1 MINIQSYFP
10 VNYNNLYKKN
20 SNFDNF
26 SKMIESFQEVTDEFI
41 KNDLGRLYDMDL
53 KSSYMS
59 DFLNLKQ
66 LGFNFLESDNFK
78 KLFDKIYLLNKFLI
92 NKKNNNINSINDFLK
107 QFGINLK
114 IIDGKNEVIISNQ
127 LPKTVDFDKS
137 FDFYFDET
145 FTANVDT
152 MFSQELSF
160 EFFPKESYENVLIT
174 NFLFTYL
181 RKIIPATS
189 YIRIA

>member
-10 VNYNNLYKKN
+10 FNYNNLYKKQY
-20 SNFDNF
+20 NFDNF
-26 SKMIESFQEVTDEFI
+26 SKILESFQEVTDEFI

-107 QFGINLK
+107 QFGIGLK
-114 IIDGKNEVIISNQ
+114 IIDGKNEVIVSNQ
-127 LPKTVDFDKS
+127 LPKTVDFDKV